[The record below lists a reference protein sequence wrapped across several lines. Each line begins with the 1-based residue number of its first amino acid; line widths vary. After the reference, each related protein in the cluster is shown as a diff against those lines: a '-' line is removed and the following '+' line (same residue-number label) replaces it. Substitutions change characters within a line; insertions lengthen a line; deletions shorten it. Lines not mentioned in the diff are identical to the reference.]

1 MRPCILALSL
11 LALIGAP
18 RAEAANNA
26 VAIIW
31 KGAKTQAE
39 AEAQKPAWSDLNTAL
54 GKAGLTFRDGYPKL
68 VESKTLPGLKPGF
81 WVWLLGVCAPDD
93 APPIV
98 DQIKLL
104 SPETYSREVK
114 VSPKQRSCPRQED
127 EALGSRDETLAL
139 RSGATLRVFTHAESE
154 NVAEHEER
162 WDYSTRTRYLFVLF
176 GKSGEVLGSADAVGD
191 EVVNKSGG
199 GGATYYRCDGTQ
211 LEKSAADTFVLTRH
225 CDAGGAAEC
234 GSVASAD
241 EFVTVKVNSSAVF
254 ASAPQRIHIQ
264 RAECD

>member
-1 MRPCILALSL
+1 MRPCLLALSL
-11 LALIGAP
+11 LVLVGAT
-18 RAEAANNA
+18 RAEAESNA
-26 VAIIW
+26 VALIW
-31 KGAKTQAE
+31 KGSRNKAE
-39 AEAQKPAWSDLNTAL
+39 AEAQKPAWSSLEGTFKKL
-54 GKAGLTFRDGYPKL
+54 GVTFPEGHPRL
-68 VESKTLPGLKPGF
+68 IQSKTLPGLKPGY

-98 DQIKLL
+98 DQLKLL

-114 VSPKQRSCPRQED
+114 VSPKQRACPRQED
-127 EALGSRDETLAL
+127 EALGARDETLTQP
-139 RSGATLRVFTHAESE
+139 SGATVRVFTHEE
-154 NVAEHEER
+154 REDVAEHEGR

-176 GKSGEVLGSADAVGD
+176 GKGGEVLGSADAVGD

-199 GGATYYRCDGTQ
+199 GGPTSYRCDGTL
-211 LEKSAADTFVLTRH
+211 LEKSGADTFVLTRH

-254 ASAPQRIHIQ
+254 ASTPQRINIQ